1 MALLRGRLTGIVLR
15 RRVITVLGAVALLAA
30 VPASALAAPD
40 PSSCAAF
47 RNVNFVMNLPVG
59 YWPAGTGGVEYILTF
74 VDADGTSFSFDN
86 AHYFQVDA
94 SSVAYRGNVLIRLF
108 SNSGML
114 ADGSI
119 DFDVQSIRPSQPT
132 ELLIQEF
139 FDKGISA
146 ARDTVVARTFRNGQW
161 GDWMQLPQGPETSGC
176 APGGNAHFGGLFW
189 QHHGWA
195 Q

>member
-1 MALLRGRLTGIVLR
+1 MALLRDRRAGIALR
-15 RRVITVLGAVALLAA
+15 RRVMTALGAVALLAA
-30 VPASALAAPD
+30 VPAGALAAPD
-40 PSSCAAF
+40 PSSCASV
-47 RNVNFVMNLPVG
+47 RVVNFVMNLPVG
-59 YWPAGTGGVEYILTF
+59 YWPAGTGGIEYIITV
-74 VDADGTSFSFDN
+74 VDADGNSFPFDN
-86 AHYFQVDA
+86 FHDFQVDPG
-94 SSVAYRGNVLIRLF
+94 SVAHRGNVLIRLF
-108 SNSGML
+108 SNWGML

-139 FDKGISA
+139 FDKSISA
-146 ARDTVVARTFRNGQW
+146 ARDTVVARTFRSGQW
-161 GDWMQLPQGPETSGC
+161 GAWMQLPQGPETSGC